1 VKLTASG
8 ETLTRSLEVKADP
21 RIKLSAAVLAQQ
33 NQLEVRLAELLGR
46 SAALALE
53 AKSVAEQ
60 VGKLAPEGALKAQ
73 VAELAAK
80 VTALRSGPPERD
92 RAPADEPAPSLG
104 GVYRKIQALY
114 GAVEVDAVPTAAVIA
129 ETAKAERELDALARS
144 WAALAAGALARL
156 NAALA
161 AARLLPITPDRRAP
175 AGGSGGN
182 SDEE

>member
-1 VKLTASG
+1 
-8 ETLTRSLEVKADP
+8 
-21 RIKLSAAVLAQQ
+21 
-33 NQLEVRLAELLGR
+33 
-46 SAALALE
+46 
-53 AKSVAEQ
+53 
-60 VGKLAPEGALKAQ
+60 
-73 VAELAAK
+73 
-80 VTALRSGPPERD
+80 
-92 RAPADEPAPSLG
+92 
-104 GVYRKIQALY
+104 VYRKIQALY